1 MNLGSTKAIRLELP
15 GGVYVTAKVDA
26 PVLMTSGISGMVLAH
41 GANND
46 LDHPL
51 LASVA
56 ARLARE
62 NAALVLRFNFP
73 YSERGG
79 NSPDSRPVLE
89 ETFRRAYAFLV
100 NELPGPG
107 APVFLAGKSLG
118 GRFAAEF
125 ASGAVEG
132 DVLAASGLVVLGYP
146 LHAPGRQDRP
156 NVRPLQGIAIP
167 SLFFVGTRD
176 PFCAPEEIEPILAGM
191 PYPGRLVAV
200 EGGDHS
206 FVLPKSSGRAADDA
220 YEMIGTGVVDF
231 VRSVGRGDGRG
242 DSRGDTGRAA

>member
-1 MNLGSTKAIRLELP
+1 MRRATIRLELP
-15 GGVYVTAKVDA
+15 GGANVAAKVDA
-26 PVLMTSGISGMVLAH
+26 PARMTPDTPGLVLAH

-56 ARLARE
+56 ARLAHE

-79 NSPDSRPVLE
+79 NSPDPRPVLE
-89 ETFRRAYAFLV
+89 ETFRSAYALLV
-100 NELPGPG
+100 NELLGPG

-125 ASGAVEG
+125 ASGAAEG
-132 DVLAASGLVVLGYP
+132 GPLSASGLVVLGYP

-156 NVRPLQGIAIP
+156 NIRPLQGIAIP

-176 PFCAPEEIEPILAGM
+176 PFCGPEEIAPILAGL
-191 PYPGRLVAV
+191 PYPGRLAAV

-206 FVLPKSSGRAADDA
+206 FVLPKSSGRAADEA
-220 YEMIGTGVVDF
+220 YETIGAEVVSF
-231 VRSVGRGDGRG
+231 VREVGRS
-242 DSRGDTGRAA
+242 DSRGT